1 MIGLVRNKSATEE
14 RLAKDGVN
22 NVTILTGDVID
33 IPALQTA
40 AAEVAKLVGDNG
52 LDYLI
57 NNAAIAPEGT
67 ALTNLDAV

>member
-1 MIGLVRNKSATEE
+1 VIGLVRNKSSTEQ
-14 RLAKDGVN
+14 RLEKDGIS
-22 NVTILTGDVID
+22 NVTILAGDIVD
-33 IPALQTA
+33 IAALQSA
-40 AAEVAKLVGDNG
+40 AAAVAKLVGDDG